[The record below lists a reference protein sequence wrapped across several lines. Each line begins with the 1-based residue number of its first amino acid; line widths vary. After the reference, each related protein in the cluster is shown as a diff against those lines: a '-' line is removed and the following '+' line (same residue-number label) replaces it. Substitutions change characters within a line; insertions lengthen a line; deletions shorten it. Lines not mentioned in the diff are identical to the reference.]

1 MKKFDFNDLF
11 ILDLANNHQGDTDHA
26 KNIIDS
32 LASVARDAQ
41 VRAAIKFQ
49 FRQLETFIHPNH
61 QKDSQ
66 AKHIPRFIETRLDIG
81 AYADL
86 LARVRDHGMVAMCT
100 PFDEESVALID
111 KMGFDAIKVASCSVT
126 DRPLLEAVVS
136 VGLPVVIST
145 GGAMIS
151 DIDRVVNLMSTNNIP
166 FALEHCVSIYPTEMA
181 QLQLNQI
188 TVLRERYPGIP
199 VGWSTHED
207 PDDTITVQLAYAKG
221 AVLYERHVG
230 VETEKYKL
238 NKYSSTPTQIKSW
251 LLAHQC
257 AVKRCGSLHRGPV
270 QIAEAEALMSLK
282 RGVFASR
289 DIVAGSEIQRTDV
302 FFAMPAENDGL
313 FTSDWQDGYIADRNY
328 TIGQSISS
336 EVAKFDE
343 TEDQLIDKIMLQVRG
358 MLHVARIELADSSK
372 IEISHHYGLRR
383 FREFGAVIIDVINRE
398 YCKKLIIQLPR
409 QKHPYHYHKRKEETF
424 QVLYGELE
432 VEKNGSPKI
441 LQPGDIFLVEPEAW
455 HKFSTQDGVI
465 FEEISTT
472 HFNDDS
478 FYEDQ
483 AIARLPREKRK
494 TLIQNWEF

>member
-1 MKKFDFNDLF
+1 MKNFDFNDLF
-11 ILDLANNHQGDTDHA
+11 ILDLANNHQGDVDHA
-26 KNIIDS
+26 NNIIDS
-32 LASVARDAQ
+32 LSIVAQDAK

-66 AKHIPRFIETRLDIG
+66 AKHIPRFIETKLDTG

-86 LARVRDHGMVAMCT
+86 LANVRSHGMAAMCT
-100 PFDEESVALID
+100 PFDEESVTLID
-111 KMGFDAIKVASCSVT
+111 EMDFDAIKIASCSVT
-126 DRPLLEAVVS
+126 DRPLLEAVAS
-136 VGLPVVIST
+136 VGRPVVIST
-145 GGAMIS
+145 GGATIS
-151 DIDRVVNLMSTNNIP
+151 DIDRVVNLMSTNDIS
-166 FALEHCVSIYPTEMA
+166 FALEHCVSIYPTETA

-188 TVLRERYPGIP
+188 TILRERYPGVA

-207 PDDTITVQLAYAKG
+207 PDDTITIQLAYAKG

-230 VETEKYKL
+230 IETEKYKL
-238 NKYSSTPTQIKSW
+238 NKYSSTPAQIRAW
-251 LLAHQC
+251 LAAHQS
-257 AVKRCGSLHRGPV
+257 AVKRCGSSHRGPV
-270 QIAEAEALMSLK
+270 QIVEAEALMSLK
-282 RGVFASR
+282 RGVFASH
-289 DIVAGSEIQRTDV
+289 DIDAGSELHRADV
-302 FFAMPAENDGL
+302 FFAMPAEDDGL
-313 FTSDWQDGYIADRNY
+313 FASDWQNGYVADKSY
-328 TIGQSISS
+328 TIGQPISS
-336 EVAKFDE
+336 TVAKFDE
-343 TEDQLIDKIMLQVRG
+343 SEEQLIDRIMLQVRG
-358 MLHVARIELADSSK
+358 MLHVARIKLADSSK

-432 VEKNGSPKI
+432 VEKNGSPI
-441 LQPGDIFLVEPEAW
+441 VLAPGDIFLVEPEAW

-483 AIARLPREKRK
+483 SIARLPRENRK